1 MAGRGKVLGY
11 ELHWEDRGV
20 VKRYFGQVTSEE
32 LLAPVIATE
41 ADERFDELRFV
52 INDFLAAE
60 SVVFTQADIDA
71 IAAHDMGA
79 AATNP
84 SIKVAVVAV
93 QREVIDLVHRYIDAA
108 ARAYP
113 TRIFSTMAE
122 ARAWVAAPITRGE

>member
-1 MAGRGKVLGY
+1 MGY

-20 VKRYFGQVTSEE
+20 VKRYFDQVSSEE

-41 ADERFDELRFV
+41 ADERFDRLRFV
-52 INDFLAAE
+52 INDFLEAT
-60 SVVFTQADIDA
+60 SVVFTQADIDT

-84 SIKVAVVAV
+84 RIKVAVVAA
-93 QREVIDLVHRYIDAA
+93 QAEVIELVRRYMQAA

-113 TRIFSTMAE
+113 TSIFSTMAE
-122 ARAWVAAPITRGE
+122 ARAWVAVPMTGWPVKQR

>member
-1 MAGRGKVLGY
+1 LGY

-20 VKRYFGQVTSEE
+20 VKRYFGKVSSEE

-41 ADERFDELRFV
+41 ADKRFDTLRFV

-60 SVVFTQADIDA
+60 SVAFTQADIDA

-84 SIKVAVVAV
+84 NIKVAVVAA
-93 QREVIDLVHRYIDAA
+93 QPEVIDLVHRYMQAA
-108 ARAYP
+108 ALAYP
-113 TRIFSTMAE
+113 TRIFSTTAE
-122 ARAWVAAPITRGE
+122 ARAWVVAPMVGWPATRQ